1 MVFLSH
7 GKILETDHPFSWEG
21 ENPTFAVHSVVGEA
35 ELCWQEFKRE
45 RKKRKRSGGLNII
58 KSKSSFWGSSSLI
71 IEFAVDSD
79 IADEV
84 GEHSEAIQI
93 KFSLE

>member
-1 MVFLSH
+1 MGRSWKLTTH
-7 GKILETDHPFSWEG
+7 PAGKGKIPLSL
-21 ENPTFAVHSVVGEA
+21 VHSVVGEA
-35 ELCWQEFKRE
+35 ELCWQDFERE

-71 IEFAVDSD
+71 IEFIVDSD
-79 IADEV
+79 VADEV
-84 GEHSEAIQI
+84 REHSEEIQI